1 MAADACS
8 GCRLGRCAT
17 GRRLWFEQE
26 QRAQGGR
33 PHHDRLRD
41 CACPDD
47 EGLGAVGSAGRGDI
61 RRDGR
66 HPRQPGVHSLPRR
79 GFRVLDEVPGG
90 VGAARDGRA
99 CDLPRQEQHRSS
111 GRHSRCAADC
121 GKCPCGSRPPG
132 RSACSE
138 PPAAADGQRRA
149 CLQGRVHDGER
160 TECSDGEARDV
171 DGRPLLPLARRRGGD
186 RRSRYADRCRQRR
199 CLSVDDREL
208 PVAIASLW
216 REPERREQPSFGAL
230 EFHDVFKI
238 YRSGPVETVAL
249 RGLDLRV
256 EPREFVAVF
265 GPSGSGKSTM
275 LHLAAGL
282 DEPSAGDVRVFGRS
296 LALLD
301 ENELAAF
308 RAREAAIV
316 FQTGNLWP
324 GLSVR
329 ENVDLALRLAR
340 GKRVDN
346 RVERALDVFGLS
358 RRERTRA
365 GALSGGE
372 QQRVAIAAAA
382 ARESPLVLADEPT
395 AELDERNERIVLEA
409 LARLRSQFGSTVVVV
424 THSPRVA
431 DAVDRVIELRDGR
444 AA

>member
-1 MAADACS
+1 M
-8 GCRLGRCAT
+8 
-17 GRRLWFEQE
+17 
-26 QRAQGGR
+26 
-33 PHHDRLRD
+33 
-41 CACPDD
+41 
-47 EGLGAVGSAGRGDI
+47 
-61 RRDGR
+61 
-66 HPRQPGVHSLPRR
+66 
-79 GFRVLDEVPGG
+79 
-90 VGAARDGRA
+90 
-99 CDLPRQEQHRSS
+99 
-111 GRHSRCAADC
+111 
-121 GKCPCGSRPPG
+121 
-132 RSACSE
+132 
-138 PPAAADGQRRA
+138 
-149 CLQGRVHDGER
+149 
-160 TECSDGEARDV
+160 
-171 DGRPLLPLARRRGGD
+171 
-186 RRSRYADRCRQRR
+186 
-199 CLSVDDREL
+199 
-208 PVAIASLW
+208 AIASLW

-265 GPSGSGKSTM
+265 GPSGSGKSTI

-308 RAREAAIV
+308 RGREAAIV